1 MKRRDFLQRLGGV
14 GGALATGTVL
24 TACGDGGDD
33 GSRSG
38 EAPAV
43 KTGETREWD
52 MFTTWPPNFPGLGT
66 GANHLAELINQL
78 SGGRLTVRV
87 YGANE
92 RVAPGEVFDR
102 VADGTAQM
110 GHGAAYYWRDTVE
123 AAQFF
128 AAVPFGLTAQEM
140 NAWLF
145 KGGGLELWEELY
157 ADYGLVPNPA
167 GNTGVQMGGW
177 FNKTVESPAD
187 LQGLKMRIPG
197 LGGDVLERL
206 GGTPISLPGGEIYTS
221 LQTGKIDATE
231 WVGPYNDLAFG
242 LHEVANYYYYPGFHE
257 PGSAVE
263 CIINQKAY
271 GELPKDLQHI
281 VRRAC
286 WLANQDML
294 ADFTA
299 KNNQA
304 LQTLKNEHGVELR
317 RFSDDTLAAMLTASE
332 DVVSELGER
341 SEIAGRIHRS
351 YRQFR
356 SDVMAWHDIAERA
369 YLNAR
374 SLG

>member
-1 MKRRDFLQRLGGV
+1 MKRRDFLQGV
-14 GGALATGTVL
+14 GGALAAGTVL
-24 TACGDGGDD
+24 TACGSGDQ
-33 GSRSG
+33 GSTKSKG
-38 EAPAV
+38 APAV
-43 KTGETREWD
+43 QSTKTWRWD
-52 MFTTWPPNFPGLGT
+52 MFTTWPPDFPGLGT
-66 GANHLAELINQL
+66 GANHLADLIDRM
-78 SGGRLTVRV
+78 SGGRLKVRV

-92 RVAPGEVFDR
+92 RVAPGEVFGR

-145 KGGGLELWEELY
+145 QGGGLELWQELY
-157 ADYGLVPNPA
+157 DDYGLIPYPA

-177 FNKTVESPAD
+177 FNTTVDKPAD
-187 LQGLKMRIPG
+187 LEGLKMRIPA

-242 LHEVANYYYYPGFHE
+242 LHEVAQYYYYPGFHE
-257 PGSAVE
+257 PGSTVE
-263 CIINQKAY
+263 CTINKEAFE
-271 GELPKDLQHI
+271 GLPTDLQAI
-281 VRRAC
+281 VRSAC
-286 WLANQDML
+286 YVANQDML

-304 LQTLKNEHGVELR
+304 LQTLKTEHDVELR
-317 RFSDDTLAAMLTASE
+317 RFPDTVLRQMLQASE
-332 DVVSELGER
+332 AVVAELGDQSQSAR
-341 SEIAGRIHRS
+341 RIYDS
-351 YRQFR
+351 FR
-356 SDVMAWHDIAERA
+356 RFRGDVTAWHEIAERA

-374 SLG
+374 ALDAP